1 MSNLKQSMSKAMD
14 NLPAIF
20 MYTGS
25 DGAEYSE
32 DPNLKDIYH
41 LAETIRDVC
50 KLNIGDTASNQSLS
64 KEQVIEI
71 VELVE
76 SELLSHPAVKPILRD
91 PLISDPHAIRVKD
104 DNQLIEEFDKLG
116 MEVLKKYPQIAST
129 TEEAIMKSLFMWHGC
144 LNIGKQC
151 RLQDVRNMDPQNRM
165 QVHDWLVSQSNS
177 NPWIRRGFTS
187 AKDFRPEQ
195 KGSKDYSWIP
205 HDSLY
210 WQA

>member
-1 MSNLKQSMSKAMD
+1 MSNLKQSISKAMD

-151 RLQDVRNMDPQNRM
+151 RLQDVHNMDPQNRM
-165 QVHDWLVSQSNS
+165 QVHD
-177 NPWIRRGFTS
+177 
-187 AKDFRPEQ
+187 
-195 KGSKDYSWIP
+195 
-205 HDSLY
+205 SLY

>member
-71 VELVE
+71 V
-76 SELLSHPAVKPILRD
+76 
-91 PLISDPHAIRVKD
+91 
-104 DNQLIEEFDKLG
+104 
-116 MEVLKKYPQIAST
+116 
-129 TEEAIMKSLFMWHGC
+129 
-144 LNIGKQC
+144 
-151 RLQDVRNMDPQNRM
+151 
-165 QVHDWLVSQSNS
+165 
-177 NPWIRRGFTS
+177 
-187 AKDFRPEQ
+187 
-195 KGSKDYSWIP
+195 
-205 HDSLY
+205 
-210 WQA
+210 

>member
-151 RLQDVRNMDPQNRM
+151 RLQDVHNMDPQNRM

-187 AKDFRPEQ
+187 AKYFRPEQ